1 MNKSVSLIAA
11 LTCTFFLTLSTRAQV
26 TNETKVDKGSP
37 DYFTGNVW
45 VKALAADTIKHWSI
59 AEVRFEK
66 RSRSNWHYHA
76 GKQVLVITEGIGYLK
91 EKDKALQILH
101 KGDVVT
107 IQPGVVHWHGAS
119 AENEFT
125 QIVINP
131 NIEKGVVNWLQ
142 KVTDDEYRSGK

>member
-1 MNKSVSLIAA
+1 
-11 LTCTFFLTLSTRAQV
+11 
-26 TNETKVDKGSP
+26 
-37 DYFTGNVW
+37 
-45 VKALAADTIKHWSI
+45 LAGDTIRHWSI

-66 RSRSNWHYHA
+66 GSRSNWHYHS

-91 EKDKALQILH
+91 EKDKALKILH

-131 NIEKGVVNWLQ
+131 NIENGVVNWLQ